1 MGVNGIYGLSGS
13 GLDVQSL
20 VKAGMLTKQNEYD
33 KMYKSQTKDAWIK
46 SAYSDFYSSMTTFKY
61 TTLSNYKMQSTMN
74 AMKAS
79 SSDTASV
86 TATAN
91 GAAVAMSHK
100 VQVNTLSSNAYLL
113 SAQAITR
120 SNTAAQNSIYLKDSV
135 FGKIEAGKTS
145 YTYNGNT
152 YTTKTAVYDTDGTT
166 VKSYTLSGG
175 TDSSGAAVDDAAGLA
190 ADAFTT
196 DVSTYNI
203 RSTTGSY
210 TGSQVSISYDGAGSW
225 TGDQLSMNSNG
236 QYVLTDGSG
245 NQTTITDNSK
255 LTIQVNGTSY
265 AANADNLAIGKKSTD
280 SSYTFSTLSAATE
293 VSATDKAIS
302 FTVAGTAD
310 TLTADQLKKQTISY
324 TFADLANGKTYNDL
338 VSDINATN
346 SNVQAS
352 YDAANDAFSLYN
364 KTGGA
369 ENTITLTMAAADT
382 TDASGNLVSN
392 GGTYAAS
399 LFNHLHLAKSADGAL
414 ETESA
419 TSTTVKEQSFSSG
432 SSTQITGAEGSVT
445 IDGKTYTGIKDNKIT
460 VSGVTYSLLNKTTT
474 AATVSVSQDTDSV
487 ISSVKQFV
495 TDYNKMLDSLN
506 DKIYE
511 TQYSDYQPLTKT
523 QEASM
528 TTDQITKWNEKAKSG
543 LLYHSDILRNI
554 VSSMREAIYTP
565 VESVN
570 SDYNSASAIGITS
583 STNKGHLTLDEDK
596 LKTALAADPDCVYQI
611 FASEQD
617 NYYYSDDNKKQD
629 YIKQDDYKN
638 TGIANRLYFT
648 SMTDGLKSI
657 SSYAGTSEE
666 TDDQSS
672 LGKLITNL
680 QTKMSTF
687 KTQMDA
693 YETLLYKRYDAME
706 TAIAQLSKQLSTVTG
721 SNS

>member
-135 FGKIEAGKTS
+135 FGKIEAGKTT
-145 YTYNGNT
+145 YTYNGST
-152 YTTKTAVYDTDGTT
+152 YTTQTPVYDTDGTT

-175 TDSSGAAVDDAAGLA
+175 TDSSGASVDDATGLA

-196 DVSTYNI
+196 DVSTYKI
-203 RSTTGSY
+203 RSSTNYTSSAVSIKYGTGEWTGS
-210 TGSQVSISYDGAGSW
+210 
-225 TGDQLSMNSNG
+225 QLSMNSDG
-236 QYVLTDGSG
+236 QYVLTDKDK
-245 NQTTITDNSK
+245 NQTIVTDNSQ
-255 LTIQVNGTSY
+255 LQITMGGQTY
-265 AANADNLAIGKKSTD
+265 AATADNVVIGKKSTD
-280 SSYTFSTLSAATE
+280 TTYTFGVLSDAVE
-293 VSATDKAIS
+293 VQASAKAIS

-310 TLTADQLKKQTISY
+310 TLTADQVKKQTVSY

-364 KTGGA
+364 KTGGT

-382 TDASGNLVSN
+382 TDTSGNLVSN
-392 GGTYAAS
+392 GGTYASS

-414 ETESA
+414 ETESD
-419 TSTTVKEQSFSSG
+419 TSTTVKEQSFSAG

-445 IDGKTYTGIKDNKIT
+445 IDGKTYTEIKDNKIT

-528 TTDQITKWNEKAKSG
+528 TTDQIAKWNEKAKSG

-565 VESVN
+565 VQSVN

-617 NYYYSDDNKKQD
+617 NYYYSDDNKKQE

-657 SSYAGTSEE
+657 STYAGTSAD